1 MTDRPLAGG
10 STETA
15 AGPAPGYYP
24 DPSVPGFV
32 RYWGGTSW
40 VPGTT
45 RPAPAAGEVL
55 EPPRYATRRSGAAAG
70 VGARYMPPPTAVE
83 PAADPVG
90 EAAADSVS
98 ASEPVPTS
106 EPVLMSEPVPVSP
119 GDTGPVY
126 LDETSGGA
134 SFTFSV
140 PEGGPV
146 FRTGVGSA
154 HAAAADVAPDPIVEP
169 AGEGMLGAVPEPRP
183 HGAVPVAAPGSVA
196 AVEPPDRQPAP
207 RAPRGPMEQGAA
219 PRWVSWGVVPGVE
232 APAGAAV
239 PAPVE
244 KPVPLRASAP
254 AGAPVAAQVAAPT
267 SASAEGEAVT
277 AAASAGPEEA
287 PLTGPTR
294 SARPAA
300 PVPAAPVPA
309 APVPAATRPPA
320 SRSAGSASAPPRSSA
335 PRSSGTRAAGTRRR
349 TIRPAPQPA
358 GPGRRLAARLVDTA
372 VLAVVATAAG
382 IPLGTSVADHLQEK
396 LAQARMASRLTR
408 RQVDVWM
415 LDGVVVGK
423 VAVLIGILLFVGL
436 LYEVLPTA
444 RTGQTFGKRL
454 ARIRV
459 IDAAAAVPAAAP
471 SAASSAA
478 RARLGLGR
486 SLVRWLVRQVSTLLL
501 VGLVWPLFDRPA
513 RRGWHD
519 RAARTHVV
527 RL

>member
-1 MTDRPLAGG
+1 M
-10 STETA
+10 
-15 AGPAPGYYP
+15 PA
-24 DPSVPGFV
+24 
-32 RYWGGTSW
+32 
-40 VPGTT
+40 
-45 RPAPAAGEVL
+45 
-55 EPPRYATRRSGAAAG
+55 
-70 VGARYMPPPTAVE
+70 
-83 PAADPVG
+83 
-90 EAAADSVS
+90 
-98 ASEPVPTS
+98 
-106 EPVLMSEPVPVSP
+106 SP

-154 HAAAADVAPDPIVEP
+154 YEAADVAPDPIVEP

-183 HGAVPVAAPGSVA
+183 QGAVPVAAPGSVA
-196 AVEPPDRQPAP
+196 AVEPPDRQADP

-232 APAGAAV
+232 ASAGAAV

-254 AGAPVAAQVAAPT
+254 AVAPVAAPVAAPT
-267 SASAEGEAVT
+267 SASVEGEAVT
-277 AAASAGPEEA
+277 TTASAGPEGA

-300 PVPAAPVPA
+300 PVPVASVPA

-320 SRSAGSASAPPRSSA
+320 SRSAGSASAPTRSSA
-335 PRSSGTRAAGTRRR
+335 TRAAGTRRR

-519 RAARTHVV
+519 RAARTRVV